1 MIRTRRNE
9 YPSTST
15 VTVRSSREE
24 CSETLSYSVKYGRG
38 ASLLLPVPGG
48 EAGPSGVLVCGE
60 NWVAYKHQDHPEVRA
75 PLPRRK
81 TMPPGRGLL
90 VTSGTLHQQPGLFFH
105 LIQSELGDLYKVSF
119 LVVFCHPSRTAF
131 LNHLASICL
140 HACRQHLRFF
150 QGADESTQEMNDCD
164 GGRAAC

>member
-1 MIRTRRNE
+1 MSNALCLFAHRRFEALHAVSNE
-9 YPSTST
+9 ANGGA
-15 VTVRSSREE
+15 
-24 CSETLSYSVKYGRG
+24 CSLKRDRDLFKCCLSPAQAAPARKFGDGILSILYHLIPRFCALGRG

-81 TMPPGRGLL
+81 TMPVGRGLL

-105 LIQSELGDLYKVSF
+105 LIQSELGDLYKA
-119 LVVFCHPSRTAF
+119 R
-131 LNHLASICL
+131 
-140 HACRQHLRFF
+140 
-150 QGADESTQEMNDCD
+150 
-164 GGRAAC
+164 

>member
-1 MIRTRRNE
+1 MLL
-9 YPSTST
+9 
-15 VTVRSSREE
+15 SSHQPLLCRVQHIPGELFDFAHDDTPLPPV
-24 CSETLSYSVKYGRG
+24 CDRG

-81 TMPPGRGLL
+81 TTPPGRGLL

-105 LIQSELGDLYKVSF
+105 LIQSELGDLYKV
-119 LVVFCHPSRTAF
+119 
-131 LNHLASICL
+131 
-140 HACRQHLRFF
+140 
-150 QGADESTQEMNDCD
+150 
-164 GGRAAC
+164 

>member
-1 MIRTRRNE
+1 MD
-9 YPSTST
+9 STICNA
-15 VTVRSSREE
+15 RH
-24 CSETLSYSVKYGRG
+24 KYAVPLHYRAKYDRG

-119 LVVFCHPSRTAF
+119 SVVLCCPSRAAF
-131 LNHLASICL
+131 PAHLMLLYL
-140 HACRQHLRFF
+140 HVSAERVSSLCGQLYSR
-150 QGADESTQEMNDCD
+150 CP
-164 GGRAAC
+164 